1 MFFYIH
7 VHVLSKYCLLILK
20 CILQDVFERYY
31 KQHLAKRLLL
41 NKSVSDDFEKSMISK
56 LKVCVCLCVV
66 CALFLFNVYVSY
78 LLNSTSVAAIS
89 LVSLRECSKT
99 FQHLLL
105 PWKSLGT
112 LYRPVRLVTYMYMI
126 YMHFIAQPMLLRT
139 HMYMYTILLLHV
151 PIYVYLYKNIVDC

>member
-1 MFFYIH
+1 M
-7 VHVLSKYCLLILK
+7 
-20 CILQDVFERYY
+20 
-31 KQHLAKRLLL
+31 
-41 NKSVSDDFEKSMISK
+41 
-56 LKVCVCLCVV
+56 CVA

-112 LYRPVRLVTYMYMI
+112 LYRPVRLVTYMI

-151 PIYVYLYKNIVDC
+151 PIYVYLYKHIVEC